1 MKNSEKVIYARGQ
14 SVPDIRRFLSVE
26 QDDTPEILGRHRNI
40 VIDITAHF
48 LKKKK
53 KKNEKKKF
61 GKCMNLSKFGFK
73 RSTILTQN

>member
-53 KKNEKKKF
+53 KKNE
-61 GKCMNLSKFGFK
+61 
-73 RSTILTQN
+73 